1 MIHVRVCGQKIVD
14 QYLCAYLIEGGN
26 RMEITLCI
34 DENSLIYLNEEE
46 KIEKIENICKL
57 EGIPYEPGKSIIE
70 IEFRGNEKMLDNLEE
85 TSKRIDEIIKF
96 NFGLSEDTLAF
107 MFFVYEGMPYAF
119 FTSSY
124 MLTDIKNLEV
134 EDRNLYENVEILLS
148 NLSKIVGNI
157 CKEIEMAMFMKWLK
171 FKTKRQ
177 IEKEKYQEDK
187 NKKDWENEEKKKKQR
202 QQEEFYQNAETHSE
216 MFQQQ
221 KLKKEEEKRKE
232 EKEIK
237 KNLKKL
243 DRKVR
248 NLDNSQEAE
257 DSLNDT
263 AKFHNCSEEDK
274 IVRKKDQNF
283 NRLLREKN
291 VKMSEE
297 FANLDLDYNSE
308 KVLKELV
315 YEEKENDTGENLESN
330 EDLNSVIREEDI
342 ADINEK
348 KESENPC
355 LDPLSR

>member
-1 MIHVRVCGQKIVD
+1 
-14 QYLCAYLIEGGN
+14 
-26 RMEITLCI
+26 MEITLCI

-70 IEFRGNEKMLDNLEE
+70 IEFRGNETMLDNLAE
-85 TSKRIDEIIKF
+85 TSKRINEIIKF
-96 NFGLSEDTLAF
+96 NFGLSQDTLAF

-148 NLSKIVGNI
+148 NLSKIVGNV

-171 FKTKRQ
+171 FKKKRQ

-187 NKKDWENEEKKKKQR
+187 NKKDWENEEKKKKQ
-202 QQEEFYQNAETHSE
+202 QKVFDQNAETHSE

-308 KVLKELV
+308 EVTPIPDEVLKELV
-315 YEEKENDTGENLESN
+315 NEEKKKDTGENLESN
-330 EDLNSVIREEDI
+330 KKSSVVMSEEDI

-348 KESENPC
+348 KESEKHYS
-355 LDPLSR
+355 DPLLR